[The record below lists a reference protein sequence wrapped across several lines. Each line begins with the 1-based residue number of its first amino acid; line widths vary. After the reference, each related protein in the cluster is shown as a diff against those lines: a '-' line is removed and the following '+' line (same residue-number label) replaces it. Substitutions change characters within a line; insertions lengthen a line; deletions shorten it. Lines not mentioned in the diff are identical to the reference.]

1 MQQPAQSPS
10 GPEPNQQQ
18 YQQIQLEYE
27 ERDGTTRANAASACT
42 GSGRAPLQ
50 LATSPSLPSA
60 SGPLVSPSSG
70 GSAGTAAIGFGTGSG
85 VGGSSLGS
93 RAKSD
98 IGSLIMGAMIAS
110 GHRLPTV
117 AAAFGALLKVQQ
129 RVFCF
134 LYLQITH
141 TLQYN
146 TVCCPAAQRM

>member
-1 MQQPAQSPS
+1 MQYRSAQRVMQQPAQSPS
-10 GPEPNQQQ
+10 GPEPNQQ
-18 YQQIQLEYE
+18 YQQVQLEYE
-27 ERDGTTRANAASACT
+27 ERDGTTRANAASAFA
-42 GSGRAPLQ
+42 GSGRAAPQ

-117 AAAFGALLKVQQ
+117 AAAFGALRKVQQ
-129 RVFCF
+129 KASYNNFP
-134 LYLQITH
+134 LSPNHSH
-141 TLQYN
+141 T
-146 TVCCPAAQRM
+146 TV